1 MLTQAQTAPK
11 HLKWK
16 ITILPPPPPQT
27 MFMCCFNTKL
37 LPILAQKVKTFCKFY
52 RWHWQLEGWVISGD
66 KCAERYGV
74 PLHLHN
80 QIWPSL
86 EEGCWKSD
94 AWSVAPCPLSLLDE
108 KWLPAAQTPSPA
120 CPSSPQT
127 WCWWSPSS
135 CSAPAA
141 SPRPPSPGHS
151 LGSPAPCP
159 ALKAQLHR
167 EQTLHCQP
175 VQGAKLHLALLR

>member
-11 HLKWK
+11 HLKWN
-16 ITILPPPPPQT
+16 ITILPPPPQT

-94 AWSVAPCPLSLLDE
+94 AWSVAPCPLSLTWRKVVTCCPDPFSSLSIISSN
-108 KWLPAAQTPSPA
+108 LMLVISIFLLCSCSQ
-120 CPSSPQT
+120 PSS
-127 WCWWSPSS
+127 SESRS
-135 CSAPAA
+135 
-141 SPRPPSPGHS
+141 
-151 LGSPAPCP
+151 
-159 ALKAQLHR
+159 
-167 EQTLHCQP
+167 
-175 VQGAKLHLALLR
+175 